1 MTEALA
7 GSWEREATGLSV
19 RAVTGVKYTWTQV
32 QVNDAEW
39 KEQRLYFILK
49 TSRRTADVC
58 NNARNAQ
65 HVMLWRCRRA
75 RSEAQLRCP
84 ELDESQ
90 LLVVLSLCLFF
101 FFLRGHQRQKM
112 TRRPVMSID
121 SLQSLTVTRA
131 ETSKPYIQWRT
142 SSIETVAT
150 KRVPPVSNPYFL
162 VFGYYFVIFTIT
174 VVENEKKNKKLLR

>member
-1 MTEALA
+1 MLNEKNKDCILFWRLVVGLQMSVIMRVMHNMWCCDDA
-7 GSWEREATGLSV
+7 GE
-19 RAVTGVKYTWTQV
+19 RAV
-32 QVNDAEW
+32 
-39 KEQRLYFILK
+39 
-49 TSRRTADVC
+49 RRNWDVLSWMKASC
-58 NNARNAQ
+58 W
-65 HVMLWRCRRA
+65 LFC
-75 RSEAQLRCP
+75 
-84 ELDESQ
+84 
-90 LLVVLSLCLFF
+90 LSLCLFF

-112 TRRPVMSID
+112 TRRPVTSID